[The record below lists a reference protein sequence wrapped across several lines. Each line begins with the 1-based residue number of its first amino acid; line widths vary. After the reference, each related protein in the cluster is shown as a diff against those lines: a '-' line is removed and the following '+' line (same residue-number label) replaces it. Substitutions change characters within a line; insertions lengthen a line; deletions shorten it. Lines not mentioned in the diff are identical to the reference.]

1 MQNNENHPNRRR
13 IRNFFREK
21 GYYIVLGLC
30 VCAVGVSGWL
40 FVSNAVSEKRSL
52 QSETLSI
59 ATSAEDPQAG
69 KSSGGKTAPTTAP
82 AAEETAPAAAM
93 TDDSVREAAASVRV
107 WPVSG
112 EAQAAYSVD
121 ALQYNATT
129 QDWRTHAGVDL
140 TAAVGTPVRAAGSG
154 VVTAVY
160 DDEYLGTTVI
170 VNHPDGHVSQYSN
183 LAVMPSVSAGDSVEA
198 GQTISIGGV
207 PYTVVGVLRQSGDTL
222 QEGGRDDQIY
232 ISYNNALK
240 LMGSRAVNLYM
251 FMATSRD
258 TAAAAKTVIDD
269 CLYDYYQD
277 ENAYYTMTMAEQ
289 VQMINAMMGVAMLVL
304 VAIAAISLLVGGIGI
319 MNIMLVSV
327 TERTREIGIR
337 KSLGAKRRDI
347 RWQFII
353 EAGTTSAI
361 GGVVGI
367 LFGCLVATV
376 VGSLIGG
383 VLVSQMGVGSNVT
396 FSATPTTGAVLV
408 SFGVSVG
415 IGILFGYLP
424 ANKAAKLNPIDALR
438 YD

>member
-69 KSSGGKTAPTTAP
+69 KSSGGKTAPTTA
-82 AAEETAPAAAM
+82 
-93 TDDSVREAAASVRV
+93 AAASVRV

-198 GQTISIGGV
+198 GQIIGA
-207 PYTVVGVLRQSGDTL
+207 VGATALLEIADEPHLHFAVYANGDT
-222 QEGGRDDQIY
+222 
-232 ISYNNALK
+232 
-240 LMGSRAVNLYM
+240 
-251 FMATSRD
+251 
-258 TAAAAKTVIDD
+258 IDP
-269 CLYDYYQD
+269 
-277 ENAYYTMTMAEQ
+277 AEF
-289 VQMINAMMGVAMLVL
+289 
-304 VAIAAISLLVGGIGI
+304 
-319 MNIMLVSV
+319 
-327 TERTREIGIR
+327 IR
-337 KSLGAKRRDI
+337 
-347 RWQFII
+347 
-353 EAGTTSAI
+353 
-361 GGVVGI
+361 
-367 LFGCLVATV
+367 
-376 VGSLIGG
+376 
-383 VLVSQMGVGSNVT
+383 
-396 FSATPTTGAVLV
+396 
-408 SFGVSVG
+408 
-415 IGILFGYLP
+415 
-424 ANKAAKLNPIDALR
+424 
-438 YD
+438 

>member
-82 AAEETAPAAAM
+82 AAEET
-93 TDDSVREAAASVRV
+93 ASVRV

-198 GQTISIGGV
+198 GQTIGA
-207 PYTVVGVLRQSGDTL
+207 VGATALLEIADEPHLHFAVYANGDT
-222 QEGGRDDQIY
+222 
-232 ISYNNALK
+232 
-240 LMGSRAVNLYM
+240 
-251 FMATSRD
+251 
-258 TAAAAKTVIDD
+258 IDP
-269 CLYDYYQD
+269 
-277 ENAYYTMTMAEQ
+277 AEF
-289 VQMINAMMGVAMLVL
+289 
-304 VAIAAISLLVGGIGI
+304 
-319 MNIMLVSV
+319 
-327 TERTREIGIR
+327 IR
-337 KSLGAKRRDI
+337 
-347 RWQFII
+347 
-353 EAGTTSAI
+353 
-361 GGVVGI
+361 
-367 LFGCLVATV
+367 
-376 VGSLIGG
+376 
-383 VLVSQMGVGSNVT
+383 
-396 FSATPTTGAVLV
+396 
-408 SFGVSVG
+408 
-415 IGILFGYLP
+415 
-424 ANKAAKLNPIDALR
+424 
-438 YD
+438 

>member
-93 TDDSVREAAASVRV
+93 TDDTVREAAASVRV

-154 VVTAVY
+154 VVTAVPMLFY
-160 DDEYLGTTVI
+160 AIGVRNLPLMTTGICQYLSPT
-170 VNHPDGHVSQYSN
+170 
-183 LAVMPSVSAGDSVEA
+183 LAIFCGM
-198 GQTISIGGV
+198 I
-207 PYTVVGVLRQSGDTL
+207 
-222 QEGGRDDQIY
+222 
-232 ISYNNALK
+232 
-240 LMGSRAVNLYM
+240 MG
-251 FMATSRD
+251 
-258 TAAAAKTVIDD
+258 
-269 CLYDYYQD
+269 
-277 ENAYYTMTMAEQ
+277 E
-289 VQMINAMMGVAMLVL
+289 
-304 VAIAAISLLVGGIGI
+304 SL
-319 MNIMLVSV
+319 
-327 TERTREIGIR
+327 TRE
-337 KSLGAKRRDI
+337 K
-347 RWQFII
+347 
-353 EAGTTSAI
+353 
-361 GGVVGI
+361 
-367 LFGCLVATV
+367 
-376 VGSLIGG
+376 
-383 VLVSQMGVGSNVT
+383 
-396 FSATPTTGAVLV
+396 LV
-408 SFGVSVG
+408 SFCFIWAGV
-415 IGILFGYLP
+415 ILYTLNSIYEEKKR
-424 ANKAAKLNPIDALR
+424 NKTAA
-438 YD
+438 